1 MERKTTLLVALV
13 VVILATLGYAAE
25 GKLATVKGQIV
36 AVDLKTNTL
45 TVKADGPAAKEVSI
59 QLGADT
65 KIVRGDAAITLQ
77 ELGIGEKVTV
87 NGKEVAGKLTAVTIG
102 VEPKG

>member
-1 MERKTTLLVALV
+1 MERKTSILIALV
-13 VVILATLGYAAE
+13 VFALATLGYAAE
-25 GKLATVKGQIV
+25 GKLATVKGQVV
-36 AVDLKTNTL
+36 AVDLKLNTV
-45 TVKADGPAAKEVSI
+45 TVKAEGPAPKEVSI

-65 KIVRGDAAITLQ
+65 KIVRGDAPITLK

-102 VEPKG
+102 VDPKS